1 MAAQPA
7 SPCRVPEYWAA
18 VSRTIAPTP
27 ADEPEYAD
35 EHQVLRTTLVV
46 YAAITLL
53 GVIAAGSWKKFVTDE
68 PELIVTTV
76 GASIGVVIAHAW
88 SSIMAH
94 RLVHRSMMTRKQ
106 MLAELEVA
114 ASFFIVTG
122 IAVAAIVTGQAF
134 DWEFDDTVAFTEV
147 VLIASLFTV
156 GLFGSRAS
164 GARWGRSLA
173 WGLLDAAVGVA
184 IVATKL
190 LLGG

>member
-1 MAAQPA
+1 MAARPA
-7 SPCRVPEYWAA
+7 FPGRGPEYWSA
-18 VSRTIAPTP
+18 VSPVTAPIP
-27 ADEPEYAD
+27 ADQPAYAD
-35 EHQVLRTTLVV
+35 EHKVVRTTLVV

-68 PELIVTTV
+68 PELIVTTI
-76 GASIGVVIAHAW
+76 GASIAVVIAHAW

-114 ASFFIVTG
+114 ASFFIITG
-122 IAVAAIVTGQAF
+122 IAVAAVLTGQTL
-134 DWEFDDTVAFTEV
+134 DWEFDDTVTFTEV

-164 GARWGRSLA
+164 GASWGRSLA

-184 IVATKL
+184 IVVTKL

>member
-7 SPCRVPEYWAA
+7 SPRRVPEYWVA
-18 VSRTIAPTP
+18 VSPATAPTQADPP
-27 ADEPEYAD
+27 AQAH
-35 EHQVLRTTLVV
+35 EHGVVRTTLVV

-68 PELIVTTV
+68 PELMVTTV
-76 GASIGVVIAHAW
+76 GASIAVVVAHAW

-94 RLVHRSMMTRKQ
+94 RLVHRSMMSRKQ

-114 ASFFIVTG
+114 ASFFIITG
-122 IAVAAIVTGQAF
+122 IAVAAIMTGQAF
-134 DWEFDDTVAFTEV
+134 DWEFDDTVVFTEC

-164 GARWGRSLA
+164 GAGWGRSLA

-184 IVATKL
+184 IVVTKL